1 MDVKSKNVVLIT
13 VDALRQDHLGYA
25 DTQES
30 VPTPNIDSL
39 ADESTVFTHAYANG
53 PHTRASFPSILTGTY
68 PWEYGGYDRIVS
80 DRPHIAD
87 WIQQHGYRTGGFHSN
102 PYLGP
107 EFGYGRGFETFRSG
121 SDESS
126 VMENCRRLVM
136 ERFFGE
142 LKDTLAY
149 KFIERTHSL
158 TEYIT
163 GRTIGVP
170 YVKGRELNQMVE
182 EWFETTDSGPRFA
195 WIHYMDVHDP
205 YLPKDNTQSSDID
218 PRRAIQLQKRMVDSP
233 EKLST
238 ADGEE
243 LKRLYKG
250 EVEYVDA
257 CLGELFDTV
266 DEHLGLEDTVV
277 CLISD
282 HGEAFGEHDYY
293 RHPHEFHEEVS
304 RIPIMFR
311 QPDTEADRVD
321 VPVSN
326 VDVFPTLLS
335 CVGVPVPDAC
345 SGRTVLSDDF
355 LNRDDRDVY
364 GHTGD
369 PNQGKAM
376 VANREWK
383 YVLDIASDSETLYDM
398 ENNPGERVDIAAERT
413 DIRERL
419 KSSLQE
425 HLNDIKDRGTEV
437 SSPDVS
443 GDVNDRLERLGYK

>member
-1 MDVKSKNVVLIT
+1 MDAKSKNIVLIT
-13 VDALRQDHLGYA
+13 IDALRQDHLGYA
-25 DTQES
+25 DTRES

-68 PWEYGGYDRIVS
+68 PWEYGGYDRITS

-87 WIQQHGYRTGGFHSN
+87 WIQRHGYRTGGFHSN

-107 EFGYGRGFETFRSG
+107 EFGYGRGFDAFRSG
-121 SDESS
+121 GDEAS
-126 VMENCRRLVM
+126 VMEKCRKLVM

-142 LKDTLAY
+142 AKDTFAY
-149 KFIERTHSL
+149 KLIERTHSL
-158 TEYIT
+158 TEYVT
-163 GRTIGVP
+163 GRTIGIP
-170 YVKGRELNQMVE
+170 YVEGRELNRMVE
-182 EWFETTDSGPRFA
+182 EWFETTDSGPCFA
-195 WIHYMDVHDP
+195 WVHYMDVHDP
-205 YLPKDNTQSSDID
+205 YLPKKDTRSADID
-218 PRRAIQLQKRMVDSP
+218 SRRAIQLQKRMVNSP

-238 ADGEE
+238 ADRKE

-257 CLGELFDTV
+257 CIGDLFGV
-266 DEHLGLEDTVV
+266 IDEHLGLDDTVV
-277 CLISD
+277 CLVSD

-335 CVGVPVPDAC
+335 CVDVPVPDAC
-345 SGRTVLSDDF
+345 SGQAILSDGF
-355 LNRDDRDVY
+355 IGRDDRDVY

-376 VANREWK
+376 VVNREWK
-383 YVLDIASDSETLYDM
+383 YVSDVASDSEILYDM
-398 ENNPGERVDIAAERT
+398 ENDPEERTDVVAERT
-413 DIRERL
+413 ETRERL
-419 KSSLQE
+419 KASLQS
-425 HLNDIKDRGTEV
+425 HLSDIEDGETEV
-437 SSPDVS
+437 SSPNVS
-443 GDVNDRLERLGYK
+443 GDVEDRLEQLGYK